1 MDMKRSVCGGLLA
14 FTMLFGCINVDNKP
28 AAADGKAKASAEE
41 KKLSPE
47 EEKLAKGKEM
57 FETACKLCHGSDGTL
72 GLNGAK
78 DLTKSELTKEE
89 KINVITNGRN
99 AMAAYKNVYSPEE
112 IETLATYVESLKNG
126 K

>member
-14 FTMLFGCINVDNKP
+14 ITMLFGCINVDNKP
-28 AAADGKAKASAEE
+28 AAAEDKSKVSAEE
-41 KKLSPE
+41 KKLTPE
-47 EEKLAKGKEM
+47 EERLAKGQEM

-112 IETLATYVESLKNG
+112 IETLATYVESLKTG